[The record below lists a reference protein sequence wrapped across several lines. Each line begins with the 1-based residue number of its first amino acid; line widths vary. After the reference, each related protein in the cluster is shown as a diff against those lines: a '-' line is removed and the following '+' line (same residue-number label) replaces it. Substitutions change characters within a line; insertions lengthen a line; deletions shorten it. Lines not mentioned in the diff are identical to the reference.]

1 MTQTIRV
8 FLLDDHEIVRTGL
21 RSLLEA
27 EDDLEVVG
35 EAATAAEAL
44 DRIPPT
50 RPHVAI
56 LDVRLPDGS
65 GIEVCREVRSALPE
79 VACLMLTSYADDEA
93 LLAAVMA
100 GASGYV
106 LKQVGATSLVD
117 DVRKV
122 AAGGSLLDPGLNDQV
137 MRRIREKPDEDPL
150 LATLT
155 AQERRILDLVAEGQ
169 TNRQIAAELFLAEK
183 TVKNYVSNLL
193 SKLGMERRTQAAT
206 YATKVAERAAQAHR
220 KDATGT

>member
-1 MTQTIRV
+1 
-8 FLLDDHEIVRTGL
+8 
-21 RSLLEA
+21 
-27 EDDLEVVG
+27 
-35 EAATAAEAL
+35 
-44 DRIPPT
+44 
-50 RPHVAI
+50 
-56 LDVRLPDGS
+56 
-65 GIEVCREVRSALPE
+65 
-79 VACLMLTSYADDEA
+79 ML
-93 LLAAVMA
+93 
-100 GASGYV
+100 
-106 LKQVGATSLVD
+106 
-117 DVRKV
+117 
-122 AAGGSLLDPGLNDQV
+122 
-137 MRRIREKPDEDPL
+137 RRIREEPDEDPL

>member
-137 MRRIREKPDEDPL
+137 MRRIREKPDADPL